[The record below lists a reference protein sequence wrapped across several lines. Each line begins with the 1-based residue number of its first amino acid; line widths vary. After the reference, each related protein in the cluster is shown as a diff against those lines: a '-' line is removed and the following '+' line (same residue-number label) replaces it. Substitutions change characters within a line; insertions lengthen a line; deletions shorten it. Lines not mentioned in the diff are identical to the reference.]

1 MPLCETINRITRI
14 DGKSNVLPFE
24 ILIKSENNRDNQ
36 ASLIE
41 IDSQSSKSDSLLEW
55 IQWADR
61 K

>member
-14 DGKSNVLPFE
+14 DGKSTVLPFK
-24 ILIKSENNRDNQ
+24 ILIKSEKNQDNQ

-41 IDSQSSKSDSLLEW
+41 IDSQSSESDSLLEW